1 MISMSING
9 YFMSKI
15 KKIRKL
21 KALDEIS
28 SPNFARRFV
37 SGLLDYILTIIIA
50 CFLFAFVAQPIAK
63 TNPTYNANVGACQ
76 TIMLESGLYEEKNSD
91 IVKIYNADHT
101 NPDIDASVTAFYI
114 KYDNVQAYEDYKKQQ
129 VQESVTPSDRLFVYN
144 EGTNLFDMIEE
155 KTNTPEMKEWLS
167 ENVDN
172 ALVNV
177 LQNTSEWKSA
187 YVGMFSSIVLLVVIV
202 YLTSALVFYLIIPLC
217 LSGRT
222 IGHKLMGLRM
232 YSIKTD
238 DIRPTAFQT
247 TVRFLAFTFL
257 NLILGVFTFG
267 IVPLI
272 SLFIALNTSKES
284 YIHGLVS
291 GTTLV
296 DYQEKKTEE
305 LDSFAKKALHLEED
319 NYDKK

>member
-1 MISMSING
+1 MGWIINER
-9 YFMSKI
+9 YMPKVQ
-15 KKIRKL
+15 KTKKL
-21 KALDEIS
+21 KTLDEIS

-37 SGLLDYILTIIIA
+37 SGLLDYISMIVVS

-63 TNPTYNANVGACQ
+63 TNPTYNGNVGACQ

-101 NPDIDASVTAFYI
+101 NPEIDASVTTFYM
-114 KYDNVQAYEDYKKQQ
+114 KYENVQTYEDYKKQQ

-144 EGTNLFDMIEE
+144 EVTNSFDMIEE

-167 ENVDN
+167 DNVDT

-177 LQNTSEWKSA
+177 LQNTNEWKSA
-187 YVGMFSSIVLLVVIV
+187 YVGMFSSIVLLIVLV
-202 YLTSALVFYLIIPLC
+202 YLISALVFYLIIPLC

-247 TVRFLAFTFL
+247 TVRFIAFTFL

-272 SLFIALNTSKES
+272 SLLIALNTSKES
-284 YIHGLVS
+284 YIHGLIS

-305 LDSFAKKALHLEED
+305 LDSFAKKALHLEKD
-319 NYDKK
+319 TYDQK